1 LLFKMIL
8 LSVCRRT
15 HLEYDKSIAQTVR
28 VYHEYLKIN

>member
-1 LLFKMIL
+1 MIL

-15 HLEYDKSIAQTVR
+15 YLEYDKGIAQTVR